1 MLMIVE
7 KEKFTEDFGRFGFSI
22 TDEMYRK
29 FRIYAELLVEWNEK
43 MNLTAITDPM
53 GISYK
58 HFLDCLFVFKYVDI
72 EENAKVIDVGTGA
85 GLPGI
90 VMKIFRPDLE
100 ITLLDS
106 LNKRINF
113 LKCVSE
119 NIGENFTFIHSRAE
133 DGGKSYELREKF
145 DIAVARAVASLPV
158 LSEYCLPYVK
168 TNGYFAALKGTNE
181 NLDEAVNAVKLLGGK
196 IERIE
201 KYEYMDNSRSIA
213 VIKKISHTPIKYPRN
228 SSQIKSKH
236 L

>member
-1 MLMIVE
+1 MIVE
-7 KEKFTEDFGRFGFSI
+7 KEKFKEVFGRYGFDI
-22 TDEMYRK
+22 NEEKYRK
-29 FRIYAELLVEWNEK
+29 FDIYAKLLVEWNEK
-43 MNLTAITDPM
+43 MNLTAITDPV

-58 HFLDCLFVFKYVDI
+58 HFLDCLFIFKYVEIGDS
-72 EENAKVIDVGTGA
+72 AKVIDVGTGA
-85 GLPGI
+85 GFPGI
-90 VMKIFRPDLE
+90 VMKIFRPDLK

-133 DGGKSYELREKF
+133 DGGRSSELREKF
-145 DIAVARAVASLPV
+145 DIAAARAVAALPV

-168 TNGYFAALKGTNE
+168 TGGFFAALKGTNE
-181 NLDEAVNAVKLLGGK
+181 DLSKSENAVKILGGHLEK
-196 IERIE
+196 TE
-201 KYEYMDNSRSIA
+201 KYEYMDNGRCLA

>member
-1 MLMIVE
+1 
-7 KEKFTEDFGRFGFSI
+7 
-22 TDEMYRK
+22 
-29 FRIYAELLVEWNEK
+29 
-43 MNLTAITDPM
+43 
-53 GISYK
+53 
-58 HFLDCLFVFKYVDI
+58 
-72 EENAKVIDVGTGA
+72 
-85 GLPGI
+85 
-90 VMKIFRPDLE
+90 MKIFRPDLE

-133 DGGKSYELREKF
+133 DGGKSPKLREKF
-145 DIAVARAVASLPV
+145 DIAAARAVASLPV

-196 IERIE
+196 FEKIK